1 MYRSPGKF
9 EIQVSSGVDW
19 FELHGAVEFGDTVA
33 QLPELLAA
41 MRRGENM
48 VKLGDG
54 SFGLLP
60 EVWLK
65 QYGLLA
71 GLGDAHTDHL
81 RFKRCQAG
89 LLDALLAA
97 QPEARCDALFT
108 QVRDELRSFAGIQAL
123 EAPAGF
129 KGELRP
135 YQRDALGWFDFLR
148 RFGFGGCLA
157 DDMGLG
163 KTVQVLALL
172 EARRETAR
180 ARRWRGGA
188 TAVREKEAQHCAVGI
203 IIAIVRPT
211 VPGRRPQILGLQL
224 ETGGRAFLAAPG
236 RA

>member
-1 MYRSPGKF
+1 VVRELTAAGWYVEAEGKVYRSPGKF

-19 FELHGAVEFGDTVA
+19 FELHAVVEFGDRVA

-60 EVWLK
+60 QEWLK
-65 QYGLLA
+65 QCGLLA
-71 GLGDAHTDHL
+71 SLGDAHGDHL
-81 RFKRCQAG
+81 RFMRSQAG

-97 QPEARCDALFT
+97 QPEARCDALFA
-108 QVRDELRSFAGIQAL
+108 QVRDELRSFTGIQAL

-135 YQRDALGWFDFLR
+135 YQQDALGWFDFLR

-172 EARRETAR
+172 EARREHRERGPGKVVAPQSGRKKPNTAPLPSGSTTNCATITAR
-180 ARRWRGGA
+180 RS
-188 TAVREKEAQHCAVGI
+188 
-203 IIAIVRPT
+203 
-211 VPGRRPQILGLQL
+211 
-224 ETGGRAFLAAPG
+224 
-236 RA
+236 